1 MHKVNPSQSHTKC
14 TTQSASCMQEP
25 RYSLHTVL
33 NTQVSCLSP
42 WSLKLGNWYC
52 CSYACISNCPPA
64 DFSHSLQYST
74 CCKRTAGC
82 DIKRSLRTFTCLLP
96 TPHLLSYSVVWSYS
110 LPHSFR
116 PTQWE
121 IWAPDHYHIYT
132 RAVVT
137 PTSIY
142 IIMLCSYPPHSKRSY
157 LPCPSSSSS
166 AQGWWRECLTDCC
179 CPTKV
184 CTCMEWQWV

>member
-1 MHKVNPSQSHTKC
+1 
-14 TTQSASCMQEP
+14 MQEL

-42 WSLKLGNWYC
+42 WSLKLGNRYC
-52 CSYACISNCPPA
+52 CSHACISNCPPA

-142 IIMLCSYPPHSKRSY
+142 ICSVST
-157 LPCPSSSSS
+157 LPTARGHICP
-166 AQGWWRECLTDCC
+166 AQVHQAQPRVGEGS
-179 CPTKV
+179 V
-184 CTCMEWQWV
+184 WQIAVVLQRCVHAWNGNEFD